1 MISSLLPRSVRRL
14 FFAPAC
20 AAVCICASAGA
31 QTSPISPQD
40 AELIRKENQL
50 LREEIRAADQQ
61 IELLLE
67 RVVLL
72 ERQLGYEPINANDRS
87 ASTDDAQVE
96 LVLPDDALASPSTV
110 LRELSKR
117 YEERFGDEQSL
128 TEDSQDVISKW
139 CREVTI
145 QLRGKREWIV
155 SIGSITRENRRLYTA
170 LFVVYDADTRRPISE
185 PFRSSIPERFATRV
199 QTHRE
204 ATLWRVSGL
213 VIAEP
218 KFTPDRIDPGV
229 FNYPPLVGPF
239 VEFAWRFVWYGIAP
253 FDFADADKGQDAGA
267 PAQDGPNT
275 DPGETEKNT
284 GSDKP
289 AQNDQDKSQR

>member
-1 MISSLLPRSVRRL
+1 M
-14 FFAPAC
+14 
-20 AAVCICASAGA
+20 CASAGA
-31 QTSPISPQD
+31 QTSPVSPRD

-72 ERQLGYEPINANDRS
+72 ERQLGYDPISAGDRS
-87 ASTDDAQVE
+87 SPTEDAQVE

-139 CREVTI
+139 CRDVTI

-155 SIGSITRENRRLYTA
+155 SIGSVTRENRRLYTA

-199 QTHRE
+199 ETHRE

-253 FDFADADKGQDAGA
+253 FEFSDSDKGPESGA
-267 PAQDGPNT
+267 PATDGAAP
-275 DPGETEKNT
+275 DPGATEKNAD
-284 GSDKP
+284 SDKAVQN
-289 AQNDQDKSQR
+289 AQDGSRR